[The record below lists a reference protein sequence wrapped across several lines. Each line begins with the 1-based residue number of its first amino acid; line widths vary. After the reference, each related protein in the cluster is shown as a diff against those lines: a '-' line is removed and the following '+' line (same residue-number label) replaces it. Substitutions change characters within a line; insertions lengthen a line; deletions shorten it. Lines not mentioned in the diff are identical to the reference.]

1 MKLKIYRSTVLFL
14 LVLATCLAGFAAYSA
29 YRKDR
34 LAYLEGKNIL
44 YKSGEVLG
52 VNSDEI
58 EESIDYSKQLHTASP
73 LLFGG
78 AHAPELSH
86 QKAWDDI
93 QAVGVTAVRKD
104 FYLDRFLPQNISLE
118 QYRQNVGGVQ
128 DPANWNQTEINKVR
142 DVYKNAHRRGMKT
155 MGILAYNI
163 RWLSYSNT
171 HYGVPKDWSV
181 YEDIAKKS
189 YKLYRDDIDYLEVW
203 NEPDLDFFL
212 DTKNSP
218 INDEEAYY
226 QITKHAVK
234 AIREVDA
241 EINDGK
247 RMQIGVGVISRP
259 ENTRMLEKILADK
272 SLTSSVDFISYHNY
286 EWLKEPSDL
295 PLEKILQKHNVSL
308 PIFLTE
314 WSHTPNIKQS
324 DAYVLTDQ
332 AISYAGSKLVD
343 YMNMGLAGANYFSL
357 QPIMPN
363 SKRGD
368 EGMLGYY
375 TVNGSTTNLLPIS
388 KTWTLMSQTL
398 GLGKGDSKVFSKTSD
413 QKVAPLQNS
422 AGKYG
427 LVVANETALPQ
438 SYNFT
443 VYNLPSGEEVVLTA
457 YVASRDSDGKKKMSS
472 VVLENK
478 QTGLTFK
485 AVIPPNAVVG
495 IVADTPSWS
504 DKLPF

>member
-1 MKLKIYRSTVLFL
+1 
-14 LVLATCLAGFAAYSA
+14 
-29 YRKDR
+29 
-34 LAYLEGKNIL
+34 
-44 YKSGEVLG
+44 
-52 VNSDEI
+52 
-58 EESIDYSKQLHTASP
+58 
-73 LLFGG
+73 
-78 AHAPELSH
+78 
-86 QKAWDDI
+86 
-93 QAVGVTAVRKD
+93 
-104 FYLDRFLPQNISLE
+104 
-118 QYRQNVGGVQ
+118 
-128 DPANWNQTEINKVR
+128 
-142 DVYKNAHRRGMKT
+142 
-155 MGILAYNI
+155 
-163 RWLSYSNT
+163 
-171 HYGVPKDWSV
+171 
-181 YEDIAKKS
+181 
-189 YKLYRDDIDYLEVW
+189 
-203 NEPDLDFFL
+203 
-212 DTKNSP
+212 
-218 INDEEAYY
+218 
-226 QITKHAVK
+226 
-234 AIREVDA
+234 
-241 EINDGK
+241 
-247 RMQIGVGVISRP
+247 
-259 ENTRMLEKILADK
+259 
-272 SLTSSVDFISYHNY
+272 
-286 EWLKEPSDL
+286 
-295 PLEKILQKHNVSL
+295 
-308 PIFLTE
+308 
-314 WSHTPNIKQS
+314 
-324 DAYVLTDQ
+324 
-332 AISYAGSKLVD
+332 
-343 YMNMGLAGANYFSL
+343 MNMGLAGANYFSL